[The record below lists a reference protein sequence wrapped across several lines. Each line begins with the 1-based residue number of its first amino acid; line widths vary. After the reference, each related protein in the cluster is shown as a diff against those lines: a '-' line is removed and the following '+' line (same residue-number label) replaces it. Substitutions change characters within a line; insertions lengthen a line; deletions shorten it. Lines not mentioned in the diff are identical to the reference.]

1 MTTLPFASYQEG
13 RLIAEEKAGSRTA
26 PDDITAGASV
36 AADRAGQ
43 ASQRYEVR
51 PVAWVESPL
60 KRLAQAPNQGREG
73 APPAW
78 LVFEPE
84 VAEAVRHLR
93 AGEQVIM
100 LTWLDRSRRDE
111 LSTVPGDNP
120 PARRGACSAL
130 AHPTGPTRSACTGP
144 RSSPSRA
151 CGSWS
156 ASSKRSTTPRS
167 STSNQCSTR
176 WPNGRRPRAAGFR
189 AQ

>member
-1 MTTLPFASYQEG
+1 MGEDM
-13 RLIAEEKAGSRTA
+13 AGPRA
-26 PDDITAGASV
+26 AGGNPTAGDRRSAG
-36 AADRAGQ
+36 RAGP
-43 ASQRYEVR
+43 AEQRYEVR

-60 KRLAQAPNQGREG
+60 KHRAQAPRQGSEG

-151 CGSWS
+151 CGSKS
-156 ASSKRSTTPRS
+156 ANSKRSTAPR
-167 STSNQCSTR
+167 
-176 WPNGRRPRAAGFR
+176 
-189 AQ
+189 